1 MIEVNPLG
9 CINDFAGLQ
18 RIMRERKDQL
28 GISNNCLDELAG
40 LSDGYANKLMARP
53 PAKNLGTLTFD
64 LLLQALG
71 LKLIVVEDL
80 ETMQRYASQLV
91 QRQEKQV
98 RAASEASLARHK
110 KYTIVFSRKFLQ
122 KMGALGGKKRAE
134 NLSPRRLR
142 QIGIKG
148 AEARWKRR
156 KAARRERAGSTA

>member
-1 MIEVNPLG
+1 MIEVDPLG
-9 CINDFAGLQ
+9 TINDFAGLQ

-71 LKLIVVEDL
+71 LKLIVVEDI

-98 RAASEASLARHK
+98 RTPKVMGMARKHNAPWL
-110 KYTIVFSRKFLQ
+110 FSKRKARKLRELQ
-122 KMGALGGKKRAE
+122 LMIFTPEEQSIIA
-134 NLSPRRLR
+134 
-142 QIGIKG
+142 
-148 AEARWKRR
+148 R
-156 KAARRERAGSTA
+156 KAARNRWKRWRIERKKRKNAKKAA